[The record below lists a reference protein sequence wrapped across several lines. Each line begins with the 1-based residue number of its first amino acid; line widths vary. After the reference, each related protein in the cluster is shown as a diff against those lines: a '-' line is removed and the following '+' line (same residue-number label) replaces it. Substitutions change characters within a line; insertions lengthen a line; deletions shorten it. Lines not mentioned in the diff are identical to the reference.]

1 MGAVLAGKYRIDG
14 VLGVGGM
21 AVVYR
26 ATHRNLKQ
34 FAIKLLH
41 PELAVSQD
49 ILRRFLRE
57 GYAAN
62 SLGHRGTVAVLDDSV
77 TDDGAPF
84 LVMELLEGIELGQ
97 LCAAQGGRLAPRAVL
112 AIGHQLLDV
121 LAAAH
126 AKGVVHR
133 DIKPSNLFITGE
145 GDLKVL
151 DFGIARVRDALTAGA
166 QATRT
171 GAVLGTPAFMA
182 PEQAMARA
190 SEIDGQT
197 DIWSAGATLFTC
209 LSGLYVHE
217 GENASQ
223 QMILAATVPAPSLA
237 ARMPEVPQALAAI
250 VDRALAFD
258 KASRWPDAAAM
269 RDAIAGAHALLFGE
283 AISRAPLATLVGERQ
298 AGHASARDELVL
310 PIAPSLGGA
319 AASAA
324 RSMAGSVARPVWRD
338 TPNGGGAIP
347 RRPISL
353 RRLAVAAVA
362 MVFIVLG
369 AFELGGRW
377 HTGPV
382 TPMSPSAAVPVA
394 TIEPPPLASSVV
406 LAGPPATPPSAGPSA
421 ATVAPARSVV
431 TAASAPPR
439 AQPAARTAAPAP
451 KSAPCK
457 LVESVDK
464 SGETH
469 FSCPCAACE

>member
-62 SLGHRGTVAVLDDSV
+62 SLGHRGTVAVLDDNV

-209 LSGLYVHE
+209 LSGHYVHE

-223 QMILAATVPAPSLA
+223 QMILAATVPARSLA

-250 VDRALAFD
+250 VDRALKFD
-258 KASRWPDAAAM
+258 KAARWPDAAAM
-269 RDAIAGAHALLFGE
+269 RDAIASAHAALFGE

-298 AGHASARDELVL
+298 AGQASAGDEPVL
-310 PIAPSLGGA
+310 PMAPSLEGA

-324 RSMAGSVARPVWRD
+324 GSMAGSVARPVWRD
-338 TPNGGGAIP
+338 TPNGGGTP
-347 RRPISL
+347 SRPSSP
-353 RRLAVAAVA
+353 RRLAAAGMA
-362 MVFIVLG
+362 IVFIALG

-382 TPMSPSAAVPVA
+382 TPMPSSAAVPLA

-406 LAGPPATPPSAGPSA
+406 LAGPPATPPSAAPSA
-421 ATVAPARSVV
+421 ATVAAARSVV
-431 TAASAPPR
+431 AAASAPPR

-457 LVESVDK
+457 LVESIDK